1 MSQTPRS
8 YVVDPDITNT
18 PIPENGILSKTLW
31 EDDSIK
37 ILLFAFDTG
46 QELSQHTASIPAII
60 QIIKGDATVGL
71 GDEAP
76 IPAPTGFFCYMEA
89 QLPHSVYAT
98 SPMLM
103 ILQMLK

>member
-1 MSQTPRS
+1 MSEAPRA
-8 YVVDPDITNT
+8 YVIDPEILNT
-18 PIPENGILSKTLW
+18 TIPENGILSKTLW

-60 QIIKGDATVGL
+60 QIIKGSATVGL
-71 GDEAP
+71 ADATP
-76 IPAPTGFFCYMEA
+76 IPAPAGFFCYMEA
-89 QLPHSVYAT
+89 KLPHSVYAT